1 MPKDFL
7 SGGFQNNSGKSRNFY
22 KLSVPAFRGNFPHK
36 FSGIFLERKIR
47 FFPIFFSDCSCNEN
61 LWVFFGKK
69 FPRKTIHRLYPHSFS
84 RPLSLLTKPHTT
96 IWDHFIASNIH
107 GHVAADGRKPSSAYV
122 PNLKAF
128 APGEVRC
135 RFAPLAPR
143 KAEEIETKVRY
154 APHPQRLPSI
164 FHPKFRGANLDPPD
178 KVITLQ
184 RIPALISQLEVS
196 CIG

>member
-1 MPKDFL
+1 M
-7 SGGFQNNSGKSRNFY
+7 
-22 KLSVPAFRGNFPHK
+22 
-36 FSGIFLERKIR
+36 KI
-47 FFPIFFSDCSCNEN
+47 CG
-61 LWVFFGKK
+61 FFGKK
-69 FPRKTIHRLYPHSFS
+69 FPRKTIHRLYPHSFP

-184 RIPALISQLEVS
+184 RIPALIFQLEVS
-196 CIG
+196 CIGWVGWLLGVGGWLMLQNCVGFYCQVCQLLLHV

>member
-69 FPRKTIHRLYPHSFS
+69 IPPKNYPPVVPAFFFPAFVFAHKTTHNHMG
-84 RPLSLLTKPHTT
+84 PLHCFQYSWPCSGRWPET
-96 IWDHFIASNIH
+96 I
-107 GHVAADGRKPSSAYV
+107 
-122 PNLKAF
+122 
-128 APGEVRC
+128 
-135 RFAPLAPR
+135 
-143 KAEEIETKVRY
+143 
-154 APHPQRLPSI
+154 
-164 FHPKFRGANLDPPD
+164 
-178 KVITLQ
+178 
-184 RIPALISQLEVS
+184 
-196 CIG
+196 